1 MARAH
6 HVFRWLIDAGT
17 IASVPTLYV
26 TTDFWGKSQLHS
38 SPSCEHTKPPT
49 PVHLG
54 VDELETS
61 EADVCTRCIALV
73 FGDWKSELTQRVYQT
88 MVAIRLL
95 EASED
100 TTYIPLARVV
110 PNLMAERVHQVVDYV
125 AKLLVRGDFGPHG
138 DPLEAGVARTLA
150 ETAQRHPRPTHEAV
164 MVEAT
169 RVAATFN
176 ATRQHPKV
184 SSEITRAL
192 IAGHEPS
199 QVLELATDDTRH
211 TVTALIEEVERRIVE
226 DQPAFV
232 SIACYPT
239 TLYHPA
245 TTPLEVAVVASARY
259 AGHHRVIG
267 ELSREICDYYP
278 ERQSKD
284 NRAPHPQRLAVAWE
298 PVEDD
303 VIEAALLLWRQSG
316 SGDLWQNLSAAFETA
331 IALG

>member
-49 PVHLG
+49 PVNLG
-54 VDELETS
+54 VDELEAA
-61 EADVCTRCIALV
+61 EADVCTRCIALA
-73 FGDWKSELTQRVYQT
+73 FGDWQSPLTQSVYQT
-88 MVAIRLL
+88 MIAIRLL

-100 TTYIPLARVV
+100 TTYIPLAAVV

-125 AKLLVRGDFGPHG
+125 AKLLPRGDFGPQG
-138 DPLEAGVARTLA
+138 GTLANGVERTLA
-150 ETAQRHPRPTHEAV
+150 EKAQRHPRPTHEAV

-176 ATRQHPKV
+176 AARRYQQIPT
-184 SSEITRAL
+184 EITRAL

-199 QVLELATDDTRH
+199 QVLELATASTREA
-211 TVTALIEEVERRIVE
+211 VTALIDEVEQRIV
-226 DQPAFV
+226 DDTPAFV

-239 TLYHPA
+239 TVYHPA

-259 AGHHRVIG
+259 TGHHRVIG
-267 ELSREICDYYP
+267 ELSREICDWYP
-278 ERQSKD
+278 ERQGKD
-284 NRAPHPQRLAVAWE
+284 NRAPHPQRLDVAWE

-316 SGDLWQNLSAAFETA
+316 SGDIWQSLSAAFETA

>member
-38 SPSCEHTKPPT
+38 SLLCESAEQPT
-49 PVHLG
+49 PVSLG
-54 VDELETS
+54 VDQLETS
-61 EADVCTRCIALV
+61 EADVCMRCIALA
-73 FGDWKSELTQRVYQT
+73 FGDWKNPLTQNVYQT
-88 MVAIRLL
+88 MVAVRLL

-100 TTYIPLARVV
+100 TKYIPIASLV
-110 PNLMAERVHQVVDYV
+110 PDLMAERVHQVIDYV
-125 AKLLVRGDFGPHG
+125 EKLLARGDFGSHG
-138 DPLEAGVARTLA
+138 GPLADGVERTLA
-150 ETAQRHPRPTHEAV
+150 EKAQRHPRPTHEAV
-164 MVEAT
+164 MAEAT

-176 ATRQHPKV
+176 ATRRHKV
-184 SSEITRAL
+184 SAEVTRAL
-192 IAGHEPS
+192 IAGLEPS
-199 QVLELATDDTRH
+199 QVLELATATTREA
-211 TVTALIEEVERRIVE
+211 VTALIDEVEQRII
-226 DQPAFV
+226 DDTPAFV

-245 TTPLEVAVVASARY
+245 TTPLEVAVIASARY
-259 AGHHRVIG
+259 FGHHRVIG
-267 ELSREICDYYP
+267 ELSRQICEHYP
-278 ERQSKD
+278 ERQGKD
-284 NRAPHPQRLAVAWE
+284 NRSPHPHRLDVEWE

-316 SGDLWQNLSAAFETA
+316 INDLWQNLSAAFETA